1 MFIREILHFNSE
13 ILKQRMKCAFQ
24 KMFKT
29 SRPLS
34 LHPHN
39 TEGIRVFLGVEGS
52 QRPKHLKKCSRSIGI
67 SRGVGGSWKKNLP
80 WERYGNSLELHNSF
94 SCTDSFVGQKERNT

>member
-1 MFIREILHFNSE
+1 MFIREILRFNSE

-29 SRPLS
+29 SHPLS

-39 TEGIRVFLGVEGS
+39 IEGIGVFLGVEGS

-67 SRGVGGSWKKNLP
+67 SRGVRGSWEKNP
-80 WERYGNSLELHNSF
+80 SIGEVWIF
-94 SCTDSFVGQKERNT
+94 SGTTQ